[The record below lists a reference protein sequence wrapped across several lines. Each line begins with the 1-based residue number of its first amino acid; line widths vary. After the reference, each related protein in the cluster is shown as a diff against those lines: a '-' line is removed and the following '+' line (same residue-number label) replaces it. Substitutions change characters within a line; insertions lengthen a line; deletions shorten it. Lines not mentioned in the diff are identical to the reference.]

1 MTDDTS
7 RADGRVAT
15 IVRSPAAGAAQ
26 AWPASGRIPVLEIVT
41 DPAVVRI
48 AVFAVGIAA
57 LLLAIAALL

>member
-7 RADGRVAT
+7 RAYGRVAT
-15 IVRSPAAGAAQ
+15 IVRGPAAGATGAC
-26 AWPASGRIPVLEIVT
+26 PPSGRIPVLEIVT

>member
-15 IVRSPAAGAAQ
+15 IVRSPAAGATE
-26 AWPASGRIPVLEIVT
+26 AWPPSGRIPVLEIAT

-48 AVFAVGIAA
+48 AVLAIGIAA
-57 LLLAIAALL
+57 LLLAIATLL